1 MNIHEI
7 NPGTLGS
14 LLHYMAVAIPL
25 TIATIWIIIAF
36 QSKYLF
42 DEDVSMWRRFAW
54 PFFLAR
60 RMLWKKR
67 GRRGQDE
74 KEKKLLESYSI
85 SSQEAIMS
93 RQFLDD

>member
-1 MNIHEI
+1 MNINEI

-14 LLHYMAVAIPL
+14 LPHYMAVAVPL

-42 DEDVSMWRRFAW
+42 KDDASIWRRFAW
-54 PFFLAR
+54 PFFLAK

-67 GRRGQDE
+67 GQRGQDE
-74 KEKKLLESYSI
+74 KKNLLESYSI

>member
-14 LLHYMAVAIPL
+14 LPHYMAVAIPL

-42 DEDVSMWRRFAW
+42 DNDESIWRRFAW
-54 PFFLAR
+54 PFFLAK
-60 RMLWKKR
+60 RMFWRKS
-67 GRRGQDE
+67 GQRGQDE